1 MLKFTIGADISKDK
15 INFALRFLND
25 YLLEKE
31 VENTTS
37 ALNKFIKEVQ
47 SLVKSIAK
55 EKKSEYTIEFIMEH
69 TGIYGNLLLECL
81 AGQKVPM
88 YVVAGLEI
96 KNSTGI
102 SRGKNDKIDAKR
114 IADYG
119 VRFADKLK
127 PYTLCDQTLSELKGL
142 NTLRTQMVRIKAQL
156 TQAND
161 DNKKFQSKEL
171 QKKSANLKKRVVN
184 ELDQA
189 IEKIEAQMLEIIK
202 SDESIYEN
210 YKIVQS
216 VPGVGKIVAVA
227 FICATNNFTKFESA
241 KALGSY
247 CGVVPFGKES
257 GRYKGKDKVSPI
269 ANKALKTLLHLGAV
283 AIIGGNNPFAVYYK
297 RKVTEDKKNKMLA
310 LNNVR
315 NKMVK
320 TMFAC
325 IKNKTKYKAD
335 YSFSFA
341 A

>member
-269 ANKALKTLLHLGAV
+269 ANKALKTLLHLGAL
-283 AIIGGNNPFAVYYK
+283 ASIGGNNPFAVYYK